1 MNIPSLSRPPAER
14 AALRRR
20 EAVGLVQRGD
30 HRLVVRA
37 QLAQRVQHGLGLLQR
52 VRVGDVHYVQQRV
65 GLGDFLQRGAEGG
78 HQLGGQ
84 LLDEA
89 DGVGE
94 EGSMAARQADAAGGG
109 VERGEELVLGQHVGL
124 GDRVEQG
131 GFAGVGVADDG
142 DDRDL
147 GPPALGAVL
156 GALAAHFFQFP
167 SELGD
172 ALVNP
177 PAVNL
182 ELGFAGAA
190 QADAAGAAAAGGTAG
205 LARQVRPLAGE
216 ARLAVFILR
225 QLHLQR
231 ALAGAGVLGEDV
243 QDQRGAIENNDVVAV
258 EGFLQL
264 ALVARRKLV
273 VEDDHI
279 EVQRAL
285 PGLQLLHLAGADEG
299 LGVGGVQR
307 LRRLADHVQAGGLTE
322 QGQLRERGFKRQ
334 MSRSACAAVGRVL
347 QFDADQEGAL

>member
-1 MNIPSLSRPPAER
+1 
-14 AALRRR
+14 
-20 EAVGLVQRGD
+20 
-30 HRLVVRA
+30 
-37 QLAQRVQHGLGLLQR
+37 
-52 VRVGDVHYVQQRV
+52 
-65 GLGDFLQRGAEGG
+65 
-78 HQLGGQ
+78 
-84 LLDEA
+84 LDEA
-89 DGVGE
+89 DRVGE
-94 EGSMAARQADAAGGG
+94 QDGVAARQADAAGGG

-124 GDRVEQG
+124 GDRIEQG

-147 GPPALGAVL
+147 GAPALGAVL

-167 SELGD
+167 PELGD
-172 ALVNP
+172 ALVDP

-190 QADAAGAAAAGGTAG
+190 QADAAGAAAAGGAAG
-205 LARQVRPLAGE
+205 LAGQVRPLAGE
-216 ARLAVFILR
+216 ARLAVLVLG

-243 QDQRGAIENNDVVAV
+243 QDQRGAIHDDDVVAV

-264 ALVARRKLV
+264 ALVAGRKLV
-273 VEDDHI
+273 VEDEHV

-299 LGVGGVQR
+299 LGVGGVEG
-307 LRRLADHVQAGGLTE
+307 LRRLADHVQAGGLAQ
-322 QGQLRERGFKRQ
+322 QGQLRERGLERQ

-347 QFDADQEGAL
+347 QFHANQEGALWLRRGLV